1 MKKLSILILACLAGG
16 FLGFYMGNGVI
27 AASEQPKSA
36 GDTLQSLK
44 ARIDKLE
51 SQVSALQAQ
60 VKDLGSRVS
69 SKVLTLP
76 GTHVFPGNKIPP
88 GAVEREFNG
97 MKYWLV
103 PLNDGNNSERY

>member
-1 MKKLSILILACLAGG
+1 MNKKLLILALVVFAGG
-16 FLGFYMGNGVI
+16 LLGFCIANQVT
-27 AASEQPKSA
+27 AASESPKGA
-36 GDTLQSLK
+36 GDSVQVLK
-44 ARIDKLE
+44 ARVDKLE
-51 SQVSALQAQ
+51 AQVSALQAQ
-60 VKDLGSRVS
+60 FKELASQAS

-103 PLNDGNNSERY
+103 PLNDGHQN